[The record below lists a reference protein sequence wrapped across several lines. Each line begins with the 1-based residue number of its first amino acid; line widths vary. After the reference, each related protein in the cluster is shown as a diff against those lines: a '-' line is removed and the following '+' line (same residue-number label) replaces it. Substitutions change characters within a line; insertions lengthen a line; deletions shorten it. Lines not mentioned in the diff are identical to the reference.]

1 MATFDING
9 NLRGKIDDFSFY
21 VDKNGNQVVRKIVK
35 KRVSKT
41 PKQLASRAKF
51 ALVNKK
57 MSPLNNVIK
66 KGFKG
71 DAKVYRKAVSN
82 AYHEAIAGEYP
93 KFIFQYSKVKIADGK
108 LEIPRNI
115 SAIVDEDF
123 NRVSFTWSVEPNDTL
138 QGEPNN
144 GHNEKM
150 LKGRADDKIN
160 IVCFNENYPNE
171 IKTFSSKRR
180 TDGEAVIFLPDDWTA
195 DKTHIWIY
203 LTSWDFMENSESVY
217 QRV

>member
-93 KFIFQYSKVKIADGK
+93 EFIFQYSKVKIADGK
-108 LEIPRNI
+108 LEVPRNF
-115 SAIVDEDF
+115 SALADEDF
-123 NRVSFTWSVEPNDTL
+123 CRVKFTWDPRRIDSSLTGKAND
-138 QGEPNN
+138 
-144 GHNEKM
+144 KV
-150 LKGRADDKIN
+150 N
-160 IVCFNENYPNE
+160 IVCFNEDFLM
-171 IKTFSSKRR
+171 ILRHSAAK
-180 TDGEAVIFLPDDWTA
+180 GELMVKL
-195 DKTHIWIY
+195 
-203 LTSWDFMENSESVY
+203 
-217 QRV
+217 